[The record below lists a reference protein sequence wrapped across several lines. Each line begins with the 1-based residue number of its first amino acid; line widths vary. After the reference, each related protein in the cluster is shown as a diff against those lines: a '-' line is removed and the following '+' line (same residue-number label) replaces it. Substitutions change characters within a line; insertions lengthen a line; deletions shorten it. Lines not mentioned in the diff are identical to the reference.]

1 MGEDKMVKS
10 NGIGEI
16 GFGRRFSGIVPALL
30 LLISAVPD
38 GFLMSIG
45 VVGETNNSSKEIN
58 SRL

>member
-1 MGEDKMVKS
+1 MVR
-10 NGIGEI
+10 NNRIGEI

>member
-1 MGEDKMVKS
+1 MKEQNVGL
-10 NGIGEI
+10 GI
-16 GFGRRFSGIVPALL
+16 FSRRFSAFVIALL
-30 LLISAVPD
+30 LLISAIPV

>member
-1 MGEDKMVKS
+1 MKEK
-10 NGIGEI
+10 EI
-16 GFGRRFSGIVPALL
+16 GSGIFSKRFSVIVIVLSLL
-30 LLISAVPD
+30 VSAVPA